1 MAERVLK
8 TLIRPPKLYIDKEV
22 KEMYRDITE
31 VEKEAAASSYQRIQK
46 LEARQDG
53 EILPT
58 AETSASLG
66 IKNPV
71 CFKSTRLYCS
81 YDATLAL
88 ASLQRNS

>member
-8 TLIRPPKLYIDKEV
+8 TLIRPPKWYIDKEV
-22 KEMYRDITE
+22 EMYRDIIE

-53 EILPT
+53 EIFPT
-58 AETSASLG
+58 AETSANLG

-71 CFKSTRLYCS
+71 CLKSTRLYCS
-81 YDATLAL
+81 YDATSAL

>member
-1 MAERVLK
+1 MVERVPN

-22 KEMYRDITE
+22 EEMYCDITE
-31 VEKEAAASSYQRIQK
+31 AGKEAAASPFQRIQK

-58 AETSASLG
+58 AETSANLG